1 MGILTEQEFHSMK
14 FSCQVETSSSLNPV
28 EPAPSKSS
36 PGLNWDIEVQ
46 VDQVRLVSE
55 PPVRENIVFAAQTTR
70 ASEPPIVEKPI
81 SISSS
86 SSSHTSK
93 KSVSQTTSM
102 STSMKSSSQSST
114 TMTSKKSTSSRN
126 VQINVGSKR
135 SVVAVSA
142 NSLADERK
150 LSKLMNPRG
159 RKVTRQGDWLVFTE
173 KVGILTSQNGVQQVR
188 EERVRINSE
197 DLNRLVSL
205 GF

>member
-1 MGILTEQEFHSMK
+1 MK
-14 FSCQVETSSSLNPV
+14 FSCQVETSSSVNPV
-28 EPAPSKSS
+28 QKGPAKTSA
-36 PGLNWDIEVQ
+36 GLNWDIQVH

-55 PPVRENIVFAAQTTR
+55 PPVREVENIVFAAQTTR
-70 ASEPPIVEKPI
+70 ASEPPIVENPI

-86 SSSHTSK
+86 QTSK
-93 KSVSQTTSM
+93 KSVSQTSSM

-114 TMTSKKSTSSRN
+114 TTTSKKSTSSRN

-142 NSLADERK
+142 NSLAEERK

-188 EERVRINSE
+188 EERVKINSE
-197 DLNRLVSL
+197 DLARLVGL

>member
-1 MGILTEQEFHSMK
+1 MK
-14 FSCQVETSSSLNPV
+14 FSCQVETSSSLNAV
-28 EPAPSKSS
+28 QPAPAKTTA
-36 PGLNWDIEVQ
+36 GLNWDIQVH

-55 PPVRENIVFAAQTTR
+55 PPVKEVENIVFAEQTTR

-86 SSSHTSK
+86 SHTSK
-93 KSVSQTTSM
+93 KSMSQTTSM
-102 STSMKSSSQSST
+102 STSMKSSSQSTT

-142 NSLADERK
+142 SSLADERK

-188 EERVRINSE
+188 EERVKINSE

>member
-1 MGILTEQEFHSMK
+1 MGK
-14 FSCQVETSSSLNPV
+14 FSCQVETSSSVNPV
-28 EPAPSKSS
+28 QKGPAKTSA
-36 PGLNWDIEVQ
+36 GLNWDIQVH

-55 PPVRENIVFAAQTTR
+55 PPVREVENIVFAAQTTR
-70 ASEPPIVEKPI
+70 ASEPPIVENPI

-86 SSSHTSK
+86 
-93 KSVSQTTSM
+93 Q
-102 STSMKSSSQSST
+102 
-114 TMTSKKSTSSRN
+114 TSKKSTSSRN

-142 NSLADERK
+142 SSLAEERK

-188 EERVRINSE
+188 EERVKINSE
-197 DLNRLVSL
+197 DLDRLVGL

>member
-1 MGILTEQEFHSMK
+1 MK
-14 FSCQVETSSSLNPV
+14 FSCQVETSSSLNAV
-28 EPAPSKSS
+28 QPAPAKTTA
-36 PGLNWDIEVQ
+36 GLNWDIQVH

-55 PPVRENIVFAAQTTR
+55 PPVKEVENIVFAEQTTR

-86 SSSHTSK
+86 SHTSK
-93 KSVSQTTSM
+93 KSMSQTTSM

-142 NSLADERK
+142 SSLADERK

-188 EERVRINSE
+188 EERVKINSE

>member
-1 MGILTEQEFHSMK
+1 MK
-14 FSCQVETSSSLNPV
+14 FSCQVETSSSLNAV
-28 EPAPSKSS
+28 QPAPAKTTA
-36 PGLNWDIEVQ
+36 GLNWDIQVH

-55 PPVRENIVFAAQTTR
+55 PPVREVENIVFAAQTTR

-86 SSSHTSK
+86 SHTSK
-93 KSVSQTTSM
+93 KSMSQTTSM

-142 NSLADERK
+142 SSLADERK

-188 EERVRINSE
+188 EERVKINSE